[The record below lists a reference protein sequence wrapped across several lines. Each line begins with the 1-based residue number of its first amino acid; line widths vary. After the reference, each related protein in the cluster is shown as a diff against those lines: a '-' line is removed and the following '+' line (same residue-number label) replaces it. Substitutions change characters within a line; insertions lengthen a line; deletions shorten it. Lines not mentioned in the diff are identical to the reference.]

1 MVPVSDAVEIRPSV
15 VATGDRPE
23 SFSCPYCN
31 TVAHHDWYSLFLK
44 PENAAEVRVL
54 TPEAVNAL
62 RQGDAQRGNIKE
74 IDQFVER
81 LKKNALT
88 YEYQKHPHPLKVKMA
103 NLHISNCHNCN
114 GFSLWVSG
122 LLVFP
127 TKLDKTSE
135 FVEED
140 LEEAAA
146 ILNKFPR
153 GTTALMRV
161 CIQKLVPLLEDNG
174 KKLNQRVSSL
184 VRKGLEMEMQQATEV
199 LKFLRGDSAQL
210 NSLESQ
216 ADRETAV
223 RFLDSLKEVLQRRM
237 SQNRDET

>member
-1 MVPVSDAVEIRPSV
+1 MSEYIKPRLGA
-15 VATGDRPE
+15 E

-31 TVAHHDWYSLFLK
+31 TVAHQDWYSLFLT

-54 TPEAVNAL
+54 TPEAVKAL
-62 RQGDAQRGNIKE
+62 GQGDAQQRDKIKE

-81 LKKNALT
+81 LKKNELT

-103 NLHISNCHNCN
+103 NLHISNCHSCN
-114 GFSLWVSG
+114 GFSLWVGG

-127 TKLDKTSE
+127 TRIDKTPAL
-135 FVEED
+135 VEED

-153 GTTALMRV
+153 GATALMRV
-161 CIQKLVPLLEDNG
+161 CIQKLVPLLKENG
-174 KKLNQRVSSL
+174 KELSDDISSL
-184 VRKGLEMEMQQATEV
+184 MRKGLEMEMQQAMEV
-199 LKFLRGDSAQL
+199 LEFLRGDSAQL

-216 ADRETAV
+216 ADRETAL
-223 RFLDSLKEVLQRRM
+223 RLLDSLKAVLERRM
-237 SQNRDET
+237 PKTQDET